1 MGLRVSPEALAGEW
15 SLSFADNDFVN
26 AKPAGSRLGLAVQL
40 KFFAAFGYFATDA
53 TEVPDEAI
61 SYLAEQLGVRETGLD
76 GYDFSGRSGRR
87 HCAEILR
94 HLGFRRMKR
103 ADRVALAGWMATELC
118 PGGQS
123 VAAMLEAVFLWC
135 RDHKIFG
142 PSGKE
147 MERLVRSER
156 QRFLECFLAGV
167 ADRLLP
173 ETVARIEASLVDPD
187 SPTGFHTIK
196 NDVGAATLDN
206 MLALA
211 DRLAFIQ
218 KLTLPRDLLTGAGKP
233 WIDQIVRRVGTE
245 KASEMRRHAPKR
257 QLGLYAVFLMVREA
271 QIIDGMI
278 DLLVETVHKIGVRSK
293 RKVVAGIARDI
304 EKVYGKERLLVDIAG
319 AAIEAPSGRVCDVI
333 FPVAGQEKL
342 AAIIRE
348 HRAKGTL
355 ERRIYQ
361 VMRGSYEAVAQ

>member
-15 SLSFADNDFVN
+15 SLSLADNDFVN
-26 AKPAGSRLGLAVQL
+26 AKPTGSRLGLAVQL
-40 KFFAAFGYFATDA
+40 KFFAAFGYFVTDT

-61 SYLAEQLGVRETGLD
+61 SYLAEQLGVREAGLD

-103 ADRVALAGWMATELC
+103 ADRVALANWMATELC
-118 PGGQS
+118 PGGQT
-123 VAAMLEAVFLWC
+123 VAVMLEAVFLWC

-173 ETVARIEASLVDPD
+173 ETVALMKASLVDPD
-187 SPTGFHTIK
+187 SLTGFQTIK
-196 NDVGAATLDN
+196 NDAGAATLDN
-206 MLALA
+206 MLALV

-218 KLTLPRDLLTGAGKP
+218 KLALPRDLLTGAGKSGS
-233 WIDQIVRRVGTE
+233 IRSSGG
-245 KASEMRRHAPKR
+245 SAPKR
-257 QLGLYAVFLMVREA
+257 LR
-271 QIIDGMI
+271 
-278 DLLVETVHKIGVRSK
+278 RC
-293 RKVVAGIARDI
+293 
-304 EKVYGKERLLVDIAG
+304 
-319 AAIEAPSGRVCDVI
+319 AATPPGGNLASMPS
-333 FPVAGQEKL
+333 
-342 AAIIRE
+342 
-348 HRAKGTL
+348 
-355 ERRIYQ
+355 
-361 VMRGSYEAVAQ
+361 S